1 VEYADPPGWLLND
14 AGLAVM
20 PEEIH
25 PREGRAWLVRWQ
37 GTRGILRQL
46 PAAVPSAPAGQLT
59 ADLAWLHA
67 FLARLA
73 GLGFPSPRP
82 LPCFGG
88 RSWTMTGRTLWEAVS
103 FLPGHAISWAGQPP
117 MEDIGA
123 LLARYHA
130 AARRIGVTSQ
140 RPAALPLADV
150 PGILLSRQF
159 DATRISPDQAA
170 LIRRQ
175 AGLLARDL
183 DATGHRARERAVV
196 HGDFTNDNVLADGTP
211 PRPAGVIDF
220 AGAHLETPLADIGYG
235 LWRSGR
241 PYPAAGHLDLSRA
254 ARFLRGY
261 ARIAPV
267 PADDARVI
275 AVYMR
280 GRGLQMI
287 AKRVRAGRAET
298 GMLAQLQWLTVNE
311 ADIRDTLAAAVG

>member
-1 VEYADPPGWLLND
+1 VEHADPPGWLLRD
-14 AGLAVM
+14 AGLMVV
-20 PEEIH
+20 PGQIR

-37 GTRGILRQL
+37 GARGILRQL
-46 PAAVPSAPAGQLT
+46 PAAAPGAPAGQ
-59 ADLAWLHA
+59 AAAGLAWLHA
-67 FLARLA
+67 FLSRLA
-73 GLGFPSPRP
+73 GFGFPSPRP
-82 LPCFGG
+82 LPCFCG
-88 RSWTMTGRTLWEAVS
+88 RSWTVTGRTLWEAVS
-103 FLPGHAISWAGQPP
+103 FLPGHAVGWAGQPP
-117 MEDIGA
+117 MEDIGS

-130 AARRIGVTSQ
+130 TARRIDAARQ

-150 PGILLSRQF
+150 PGILLSRQL
-159 DATRISPDQAA
+159 DTAHISPDQAA

-175 AGLLARDL
+175 AELLARDL
-183 DATGHRARERAVV
+183 DGTGHQARERVII

-211 PRPAGVIDF
+211 PRAAGVIDF

-241 PYPAAGHLDLSRA
+241 SHPAAGRLDLSRVS
-254 ARFLRGY
+254 RFLRGY
-261 ARIAPV
+261 AGVARV

-298 GMLAQLQWLTVNE
+298 GMLAQVQWLAANE
-311 ADIRDTLAAAVG
+311 DDISDALTAAVG